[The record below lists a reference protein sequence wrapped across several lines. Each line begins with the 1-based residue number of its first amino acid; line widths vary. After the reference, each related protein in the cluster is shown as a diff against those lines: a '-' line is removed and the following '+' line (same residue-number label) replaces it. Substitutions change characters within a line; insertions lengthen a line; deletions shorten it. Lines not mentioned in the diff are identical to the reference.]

1 MGRQTPELFLF
12 HAFSPLDDLCYFPGM
27 LGMRIWSLLKGYTIP
42 YHYLL
47 RLVQGMFYLVESPK
61 CQKNREL
68 FKHPTN

>member
-1 MGRQTPELFLF
+1 MGRQTPELSLF
-12 HAFSPLDDLCYFPGM
+12 HTFSPLDDLCYFLGM
-27 LGMRIWSLLKGYTIP
+27 LGMVLLKGYTIP

-47 RLVQGMFYLVESPK
+47 RSVQGMFYLVESPK